1 MSPELKAVR
10 KTAGMFAI
18 AFIAVTILVGVIT
31 SISAEAVGW
40 ILISMVFA
48 YCVWVVYKINLNE
61 FKDQEQLKKMLQDY
75 EKDN

>member
-18 AFIAVTILVGVIT
+18 AFIAVSLVVGVLT

-40 ILISMVFA
+40 ILISMVFG
-48 YCVWVVYKINLNE
+48 YCVWVVYKINLNQIQYE
-61 FKDQEQLKKMLQDY
+61 EKLKETL
-75 EKDN
+75 EK